1 MFGASRK
8 TIVDAVWGARGNSP
22 CKTKAHQVGFEDGI
36 REACVILDSFDQT
49 PTYQQA
55 LRRYSTG
62 GQINKTIEE
71 CTELSLALQHYRDG
85 RATVEE
91 VVDELADVF
100 IMVTQMR
107 LLFDGVDERVNF
119 KLNRLTER
127 MNERSTDKTT
137 MPTIR

>member
-1 MFGASRK
+1 MFGTSRK
-8 TIVDAVWGARGNSP
+8 TIIDAVWDARGNSP
-22 CKTKAHQVGFEDGI
+22 CKTKAHQVGFEDGV

-49 PTYQQA
+49 PIYQRA
-55 LRRYSTG
+55 LRQYSPG

-85 RATVEE
+85 KATTEQ

-107 LLFDGVDERVNF
+107 LLFDGVDERVSF

-127 MNERSTDKTT
+127 MNERS
-137 MPTIR
+137 PN